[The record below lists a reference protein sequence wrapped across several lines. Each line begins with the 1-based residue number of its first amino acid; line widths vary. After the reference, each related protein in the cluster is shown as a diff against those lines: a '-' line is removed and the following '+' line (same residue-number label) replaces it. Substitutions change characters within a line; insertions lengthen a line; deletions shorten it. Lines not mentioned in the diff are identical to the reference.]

1 MNVHVSKWMQ
11 RWTLL
16 LFGFFLVGLPAGVI
30 AQTDADYSLIYLH
43 RLKKSTN
50 AGITYRVFL
59 NDQNVGK
66 LDGINLALSDNP
78 KEVWLVIKCTQSGT
92 VTLRINDNRNNE
104 VDRTFIEASPGMHYY
119 LAFDP
124 AAGFGVKPIKKLFA
138 QEGHDAFREV
148 SQNDIEYF
156 PKGIRKQVLA
166 DRVRDLPPE
175 TENLTVNI
183 ANEEKTQDIDFHPDS
198 GRTGIKME
206 TKTGTGFTP
215 GVSAKKFFALII
227 GVEEYQDPEIND
239 LDQPVKDA
247 RSFYDVLTSYY
258 TFDPQNIA
266 YLVNPKREE
275 MTKALDKL
283 VEKITPDDNLVIF
296 YAGHGHWDE
305 KLKQGYWLPSDARS
319 GDRGSWFSNA
329 DLKTYI
335 GGINA
340 RHTLLI
346 TDACFG
352 GGIFKTREAFQ
363 DARTDIQELYK
374 YPSRKA
380 MTSGTLN
387 VVPDKSVFI
396 EYLVK
401 RLKEN
406 PEKYLPSEQLFASF
420 KTAVINNSL
429 NNQIPQFGEIR
440 ETGDEGGDFIFVKKQ

>member
-1 MNVHVSKWMQ
+1 MQ
-11 RWTLL
+11 QWKLFLL
-16 LFGFFLVGLPAGVI
+16 GILLACVPAGLI
-30 AQTDADYSLIYLH
+30 AQTDGDYSLIFLH

-50 AGITYRVFL
+50 AGETYKVFL
-59 NDQNVGK
+59 NDRNVGK

-78 KEVWLVIKCTQSGT
+78 RDTWLVIKCEQTGT
-92 VTLRINDNRNNE
+92 VTLKITGHKDAE
-104 VDRTFIEASPGMHYY
+104 VDRTQIEASPGRHFY

-124 AAGFGVKPIKKLFA
+124 AAGYGVKPIKKMMV
-138 QEGHDAFREV
+138 QEGHEAFRLVPENEIEFT
-148 SQNDIEYF
+148 QKDI
-156 PKGIRKQVLA
+156 KKRVLE
-166 DRVRDLPPE
+166 DRMKDLPPE
-175 TENLTVNI
+175 PDDMTVDMVNNGKTE
-183 ANEEKTQDIDFHPDS
+183 DIDFHPEK
-198 GRTGIKME
+198 GRADIKME
-206 TKTGTGFTP
+206 SKSGTGFVP

-227 GVEEYQDPEIND
+227 GVEEYQDPAIND

-258 TFDPQNIA
+258 SFDKQNVT
-266 YLVNPKREE
+266 YLVNPRREE
-275 MTKALDKL
+275 MTKALDRL
-283 VEKITPDDNLVIF
+283 VENITPDDNLVIF

-363 DARTDIQELYK
+363 DARSDIQELYK

-406 PEKYLPSEQLFASF
+406 NDKYISSEQLFASF

-440 ETGDEGGDFIFVKKQ
+440 ETGDEGGDFIFIKKQ